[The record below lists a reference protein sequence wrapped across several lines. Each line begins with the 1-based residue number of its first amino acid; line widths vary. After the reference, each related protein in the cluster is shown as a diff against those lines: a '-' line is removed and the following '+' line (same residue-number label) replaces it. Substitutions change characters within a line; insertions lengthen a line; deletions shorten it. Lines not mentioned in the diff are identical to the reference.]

1 MKKLNGSITCKW
13 LMIIFLS
20 FMQAT
25 AWAQDSTT
33 SSHRETVTTNT
44 TTTNN
49 WYAQP
54 WVWIVGAAIFIILLV
69 ALLRGNSGR
78 TDVSRSTTVVK
89 DV

>member
-1 MKKLNGSITCKW
+1 MKKLNGSITW
-13 LMIIFLS
+13 LMIIFLG

-33 SSHRETVTTNT
+33 SSHKETVTTT
-44 TTTNN
+44 TTTTN

-69 ALLRGNSGR
+69 ALLRGNSSR